1 MVIHGAL
8 AHARRRNN
16 MRRGGV
22 YGIQQVSEIGR
33 ETAREAAERAALV
46 GGVAAAFGYIFWGFT
61 VIFYKQLTH
70 VLPYEVL
77 VHRTLWSVALTA
89 GLIVLFRRGP
99 SLMAALRNGRLVL
112 TLCAT
117 SLIIG
122 SNWFVFIYSINT
134 SRVLETSLGYY
145 IAPLISVLIG
155 VAFLSERLTRPQIA
169 AVVLAATGVVVMT
182 IDFGTV
188 PWISMFL
195 AVTFAIYGYLR
206 KITKIDPLEGL
217 LIEVLI
223 LSPFAVAYLVWAET
237 NGQTALL
244 HGTGLTLFL
253 LALAGPMTVIPLF
266 LFNFGAQRI
275 RLSTL
280 GLMQYLTPTV
290 QLIIA
295 VWMYGEDLT
304 DTHLVTFGLI
314 WVGLTLFSWDTWRR
328 EREFRRV
335 AKQSLL

>member
-1 MVIHGAL
+1 
-8 AHARRRNN
+8 
-16 MRRGGV
+16 
-22 YGIQQVSEIGR
+22 
-33 ETAREAAERAALV
+33 
-46 GGVAAAFGYIFWGFT
+46 
-61 VIFYKQLTH
+61 

-77 VHRTLWSVALTA
+77 AHRTLWSVVLTA
-89 GLIVLFRRGP
+89 ALILLFRKGP
-99 SLMAALRNGRLVL
+99 SLIAALRNPRLVL

-122 SNWFVFIYSINT
+122 TNWFVFIYSINA

-145 IAPLISVLIG
+145 INPLISVLIG
-155 VAFLSERLTRPQIA
+155 VFLLSERLTRPQIA
-169 AVVLAATGVVVMT
+169 AIVLAALGVVVMT
-182 IDFGTV
+182 VDFGAV

-223 LSPFAVAYLVWAET
+223 LSPFAIAYLAWSEV
-237 NGQTALL
+237 NGGTSLL
-244 HGTGLTLFL
+244 HADGLTLLL
-253 LALAGPMTVIPLF
+253 LALTGPMTTIPLF

-280 GLMQYLTPTV
+280 GLMQYLAPTV

-295 VWMYGEDLT
+295 VWMYGERLT
-304 DTHLVTFGLI
+304 DTHLMTFGLI
-314 WVGLTLFSWDTWRR
+314 WAGLALFSWDTWRR
-328 EREFRRV
+328 EREFQRV
-335 AKQSLL
+335 TA